1 MEKRLIIAIDGPAA
15 SGKSTT
21 AQRLAK
27 LLGYAYLDTGAMYR
41 ACALQAKQAGIDLS
55 DEQAVKSMLDTLD
68 IKIEYSEQANI
79 ILLNGRD
86 VSADIRENDIS
97 ALASAISAI
106 PAVRYKLV
114 ELQRKMAASGG
125 VILDGRD
132 IGTFVFPDADIKFY
146 LTAAAEVRARRRCL
160 ELQAKGIDAKF
171 ETVLAD
177 LIQRDSNDQSRALA
191 PLAVADDAIVTDTSE
206 MDVDTQVKTLYKIIL
221 ERLAEPKIL
230 LAQHSGFCF
239 GVRRAIQMALDSKQE
254 GKEVCT
260 FGELIHNPQ
269 IVRELEQQGIG
280 VCEQAQQL
288 HDKVVVIRSHG
299 ITKTELEALQA
310 GNNEI
315 IDATCPYVKR
325 AQELVASMSDY
336 PVMILGNPEH
346 PEVIGMR
353 SYGGENTRIV
363 SPNTDFGGETWKKL
377 CVVCQTTQKLSAL
390 QALVTKLLPNV
401 VELRVFNTICLATT
415 KRQESAVALAKISE
429 LMVVIGGRKSANTNM
444 LQDLCQAETRSVHIE
459 TEEELNPALLI
470 KARRIGLVAGASTP
484 PDTIIKVY
492 NKIKQINGNSD
503 TATYIEEIPLF
514 KEESC

>member
-27 LLGYAYLDTGAMYR
+27 LLSYAYLDTGAMYR
-41 ACALQAKQAGIDLS
+41 ACALKAKQAGIDLG
-55 DEQAVKSMLDTLD
+55 DEQAVKSMLETLD
-68 IKIEYSEQANI
+68 IQIQYSDQANI
-79 ILLNGRD
+79 IFLDGKD
-86 VSADIRENDIS
+86 VSADIRDNDIS

-106 PAVRYKLV
+106 PAVRYRMV
-114 ELQRKMAASGG
+114 ELQRKMAAAGG

-132 IGTFVFPDADIKFY
+132 IGTYVFPNAQIKFY
-146 LTAAAEVRARRRCL
+146 LTASEQVRAQRRCL

-177 LIQRDSNDQSRALA
+177 LIQRDRNDQNRALA
-191 PLAVADDAIVTDTSE
+191 PLSVAADAIVIDTSAL
-206 MDVDTQVKTLYKIIL
+206 DIDTQVQTLHRIVL
-221 ERLAEPKIL
+221 EHLAEPTIQ

-239 GVRRAIQMALDSKQE
+239 GVRRAIQMALDARTE
-254 GKEVCT
+254 GKDVCT

-280 VCEQAQQL
+280 VCDEVQSIQN
-288 HDKVVVIRSHG
+288 KVVVIRSHG
-299 ITKTELEALQA
+299 ITKTELEALQT
-310 GNNEI
+310 GNNQI

-325 AQELVASMSDY
+325 AQEIVASMSDY
-336 PVMILGNPEH
+336 PVMILGNPDH
-346 PEVIGMR
+346 PEVIGML

-363 SPNTDFGGETWKKL
+363 SPDTDFVGETWKRL
-377 CVVCQTTQKLSAL
+377 CVVCQTTQKLSNL
-390 QALVTKLLPNV
+390 QTLVSKLLPNV

-415 KRQESAVALAKISE
+415 KRQESAVALAKKSD
-429 LMVVIGGRKSANTNM
+429 LMVVIGGHKSANTNM

-459 TEEELNPALLI
+459 TEDEISPILLDNV
-470 KARRIGLVAGASTP
+470 RRIGLVAGASTP

-492 NKIKQINGNSD
+492 NKIKQINGNTD
-503 TATYIEEIPLF
+503 TATRIEEIPLF